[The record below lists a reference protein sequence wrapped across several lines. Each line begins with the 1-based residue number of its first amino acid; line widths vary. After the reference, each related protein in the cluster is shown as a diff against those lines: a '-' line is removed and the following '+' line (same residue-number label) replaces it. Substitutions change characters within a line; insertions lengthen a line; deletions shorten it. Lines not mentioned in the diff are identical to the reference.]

1 MKKFLSFLLTLIV
14 MSTVVFFGGC
24 SKKYDRVHIYGDI
37 VVSSTQYIRGDVCF
51 KISDYNK
58 DTGQVKLSGLEQY
71 GWFTLYNSDMYTA
84 DDTCPYCGKNTANI
98 IR

>member
-1 MKKFLSFLLTLIV
+1 MKKFLSLLTTFIV
-14 MSTVVFFGGC
+14 MSTTIFFGGC
-24 SKKYDRVHIYGDI
+24 SKKYDRVHIYGD
-37 VVSSTQYIRGDVCF
+37 VFVSSTQYIRGNVCF

-71 GWFTLYNSDMYTA
+71 GWFTLYNADMYTGN
-84 DDTCPYCGKNTANI
+84 DICPYCGKNTANI